1 MTTKVDVSTNRRSV
15 VGVFRNDRAH
25 WVGDGFHVRQV
36 IPGPGD
42 VTAWTNPFIM
52 FDYNPPEY
60 FAPTTG
66 RRGVGVHPH
75 RGFETVTIAFDGAV
89 EHRDSS
95 GGGGVIRPGDVQ
107 WMTAAGGVLHDEFH
121 EQSFGR
127 AGGMFHM
134 AQLWVNLPA
143 ANKMDPPKYQAIT
156 ADQISEASLD
166 GGGTVRV
173 IAGSFGDAVGPAST
187 FTPINLWEVRLP
199 AGTRLDTS
207 FAATD
212 NAAVFVMEG
221 TVEVN
226 GTSAGAGDLAVL
238 DHDGTGV
245 SVIAGE
251 DGARLMVLNGEP
263 IEEPMVSYGPF
274 VMNTREQ
281 IVEAIDDFNAGKF
294 GTL

>member
-1 MTTKVDVSTNRRSV
+1 MSTNRRSV

-60 FAPTTG
+60 FAPTTS

-95 GGGGVIRPGDVQ
+95 GGGGVIHPGDVQ

-121 EQSFGR
+121 AESFSR

-143 ANKMDPPKYQAIT
+143 ANKMDPPKYQAIS
-156 ADQISEASLD
+156 ARQINEVALG

-173 IAGSFGDAVGPAST
+173 IAGQFGDAVGPAST

-199 AGTRLDTS
+199 SGAHLDTS

-212 NAAVFVMEG
+212 NVAVFVMEG
-221 TVEVN
+221 QADVN
-226 GTSAGAGDLAVL
+226 GASAMPGDLVVL
-238 DHDGTGV
+238 DHDGMAVTVSAAGDGV
-245 SVIAGE
+245 
-251 DGARLMVLNGEP
+251 RLLVLNGEP
-263 IEEPMVSYGPF
+263 INEPMVSYGPF

-281 IVEAIDDFNAGKF
+281 IVEAIEDFNAGKF